1 MKTIPFTFEGKD
13 YEIRV
18 VTDGMTTYVRTFRDG
33 VPANGY
39 SYQVSFPVA
48 FDMQKQLGLSALD
61 ELVETAK
68 RDITEKNWERLL
80 KAIKET
86 EEYEREHPGSTESKA

>member
-18 VTDGMTTYVRTFRDG
+18 VSDGLTTYVRTFHDG

-48 FDMQKQLGLSALD
+48 FALNRQHGVSAVD
-61 ELVETAK
+61 HLVETAK
-68 RDITEKNWERLL
+68 RDITEKTWERVQE
-80 KAIKET
+80 AIKQI
-86 EEYEREHPGSTESKA
+86 EEYEREHPGSTQSSI